1 MKNRITAGKN
11 RSFYFNPAACW
22 RACALMLA
30 AVTAFAPRT
39 QAASCL
45 PPPSGLVGWWTGD
58 GNALDIASTNNGTL
72 QGGATDTAV
81 GEVGQAFSFNG
92 TTAYVTVP
100 DTAALRPTNLTVE
113 TWVLFNSLNST
124 GNSSAGQQ
132 YIVFKQNT
140 RSSWF
145 EGYYLGKERG
155 TGGDHFVFGVSSS
168 AGVGVEADSGPVI
181 ATNVWYHVAGVRGSN
196 FIQLYLNGQMVA
208 QTAVTFAQNYGTEPL
223 VFGSSGETYWDGKL
237 SGLLD
242 EVSLYNRAL
251 ASNEIAAIY
260 AAGSAGKCKA
270 GQPPTVTVSPGSQ
283 SVAQGSNA
291 VFTANAGGTPPLTYQ
306 WQFGGAPI
314 GGATAATLTIT
325 NVQTTN
331 AGSYTVV
338 VSNSV
343 TSVTSTVAT
352 LSVLLPPVIT
362 LQPLSSTNVVG
373 DTITFTAAAS
383 GSLPLNYQWQ
393 LNGSNVVN
401 GARISGANT
410 NSLTISNVQSTDA
423 GNYVLMVSNGA
434 GATNSAPATLT
445 VNGPPVITVQPASL
459 SVLVGANVNFSVSA
473 TGTQPLSYQWLRN
486 GGPVSDGGNLSGSA
500 TAVLSLTN
508 VQLTDSSSFQVVITN
523 IAGSSNSVMVSL
535 MVNPA
540 PIPPTIVS
548 QPTNQSVIAGAGVSF
563 SVGASGTAPLGYQWR
578 KNNANLNNG
587 GNVAGATTATLT
599 LSTVST
605 NDIASYLVVVTNV
618 AGSTNSAA
626 ATLTVSV
633 PPVITAQPAAQGV
646 FVGANVNFTVSA
658 TGTQPLGYQW
668 SRNGAPL
675 TDGGNISGSATA
687 TLSLTNVQTSNSANY
702 SVTVSNIAG
711 TTNSASAALA
721 VSVPGSCDP
730 APAGV
735 VSWWPGDGNALDIVS
750 TNNGTLQAGATD
762 TNAGEVGQTFSF
774 NGTTAYVSVP
784 DAPALKPTNLTVEA
798 WVLFNSLNSSSS
810 AAAGQQYIVFK
821 QNTRSSYFEGYYLG
835 KERTTGG
842 DYFTFGVSSSAGAGV
857 NVNSAAMIA
866 TNVWYHVAGVR
877 GSNYIQLYVNG
888 QVIGQTAVTFPQ
900 DYGTEPLF
908 FGSSGESY
916 WDGKLSGSLDEVTL
930 YNRALASNEIQ
941 AIYAA
946 GTAGKCKAAQPP
958 AVTVL
963 PSSQS
968 VALGGNAIFA
978 ANASGTPPL
987 TYQWQFGG
995 APIGGATAATLTVTN
1010 VQTTNAGSYTV
1021 VVSNSVTS
1029 VMSTAATLT
1038 ILLPPVITSQ
1048 PTNTTSLAGG
1058 TVTFTAG
1065 VSGSLPLNY
1074 QWELNGVSLANSSRV
1089 SGANTNSLTI
1099 SNVQATDAGNYI
1111 LMVSNGAGATNSTA
1125 AMLTVNGP
1133 PVINAQPI
1141 SQVVAPGTLV
1151 TFSVS
1156 ASGTAPLG
1164 YHWQFNGAPLSD
1176 GGVISG
1182 SSTSV
1187 LSLSSAQS
1195 NNAGSYSV
1203 TVTNVIGTTNSAV
1216 ATLGISVPGSCDPA
1230 PSGLVGW
1237 WPGDGN
1243 ANDVTGVNNGT
1254 LQGGATANAPGED
1267 GPAFNFNGST
1277 GYVSVP
1283 DNALLKPTNLTVE
1296 AWVLFTSLNSVA
1308 NSTEGQQYIVFK
1320 QNSRT
1325 SYFEGYYLGKER
1337 TTGGDYFT
1345 FGVSSS
1351 AGVGAGVDSA
1361 PMIATNVWYHVA
1373 GVRGSNYIQLYVNGQ
1388 LIGQSAVAFPQDYGI
1403 EPLFFGTSGDSSW
1416 DGKLAGYL
1424 DEVAL
1429 YNRALSSNEIA
1440 AIYAA
1445 GSAGKCKAPAAP
1457 AIAGEPASQ
1466 ILTVGGTATFNV
1478 VAWGSTPLSYQW
1490 YKDGVKLA
1498 NDTDIFGATAPS
1510 LTIQNLQLTDVG
1522 NYDVIVANSL
1532 GSVTSTVASLNTGVA
1547 PGNDNF
1553 INAQAISGSSGAA
1566 TGDNFDATKEPGEPN
1581 HAGNAGGA
1589 SVWYTWTA
1597 PSTSPVTFDT
1607 CLSAFDTLLAVYT
1620 GNAVNALTTIAS
1632 NDDATTNCNRSRLTF
1647 TPVAGTVYYIAVDGK
1662 NGATGNVTLRWAQA
1676 SVALPDL
1683 SLVASAV
1690 DPAIDTETF
1699 APTSCAVQEG
1709 LIQAGTRTIIR
1720 FSTQTEN
1727 SGTADMV
1734 FGNPADNPL
1743 FVWAPC
1749 HAHYHFQNYMSYRL
1763 LDTNG
1768 NRVAVGLK
1776 VGFCV
1781 LDVFRWSPSAAS
1793 TALYSCTDQ
1802 GIQVGWGDLYDS
1814 TLDGQWIDITG
1825 LPNGNYT
1832 MELEANPQGIIQEAN
1847 YSNNVIHVP
1856 IAIGDPNAPPLN
1868 DNFASAQA
1876 LLGGFATVAG
1886 STVNATKEAGEPNHA
1901 GNAGGHSIW
1910 YTWNAPSTKA
1920 VTIDTIN
1927 SSFNTLLAVYTGNA
1941 VNALTLVTS
1950 NDDIAPGFQ
1959 QSRVTF
1965 NATAGTTYQIAVDGY
1980 NGASGSVVLTLN
1992 QTIENDNFVNAES
2005 IGGVGGVVY
2014 GSTSGATKEPGEP
2027 DHAGNPGGNSIWY
2040 YWTAPIS
2047 GTATFNTLG
2056 SQFNTLLA
2064 VYTGTVV
2071 SNLTLVASDDDIAP
2085 PSNLLSSVTF
2095 NAIGLTR
2102 YDIAIDGYNGANGDS
2117 TLNWSLTA
2125 GAGPSLAGSTPINLA
2140 NITPRLA
2147 SSFLPEGEF
2156 QLQIAGLPLQN
2167 YRIEESCDLQHWIST
2182 VTTLADEHGYA
2193 SFTDKTTMR
2202 TTGQSA
2208 VRDPICGAGQTTGQS
2223 GPRSRFYRAIP
2234 TSPN

>member
-1 MKNRITAGKN
+1 MDNWMTTGKMSS
-11 RSFYFNPAACW
+11 SFFEHTRRW
-22 RACALMLA
+22 LA
-30 AVTAFAPRT
+30 AALLLSGVLGSTPRAN
-39 QAASCL
+39 AASCVSA
-45 PPPSGLVGWWTGD
+45 PPGLVGWWAGD

-72 QGGATDTAV
+72 QGGTTDTNT
-81 GEVGQAFSFNG
+81 GEVGQAFGFNG
-92 TTAYVTVP
+92 STAYVSIP
-100 DTAALRPTNLTVE
+100 DNAALRPTNLTVE
-113 TWVLFNSLNST
+113 AWVLFNSLNST
-124 GNSSAGQQ
+124 GNASAGQQ

-140 RSSWF
+140 RTSYF

-155 TGGDHFVFGVSSS
+155 TGGDHFVFGVTSS

-196 FIQLYLNGQMVA
+196 FVQLYLNGQMVA
-208 QTAVTFAQNYGTEPL
+208 QTTVTFPQDYGTEPL
-223 VFGSSGETYWDGKL
+223 FFGSSGESYWDGKL

-270 GQPPTVTVSPGSQ
+270 AQPPAVTIIPSSQ
-283 SVAQGSNA
+283 NVAQGSNA
-291 VFTANAGGTPPLTYQ
+291 VFTANATGTPPLSYQ

-314 GGATAATLTIT
+314 GGATGATLTIT
-325 NVQTTN
+325 NAQTAN

-343 TSVTSTVAT
+343 TVVTSTVAT
-352 LSVLLPPVIT
+352 LNVLLPPVIT
-362 LQPLSSTNVVG
+362 LQPSGATSVVG
-373 DTITFTAAAS
+373 GTVSFTAGAG
-383 GSLPLNYQWQ
+383 GSPPLNYQWQ
-393 LNGSNVVN
+393 LNGSNVTN
-401 GARISGANT
+401 NTRISGAT
-410 NSLTISNVQSTDA
+410 ANSLTISNVQSGDA
-423 GNYVLMVSNGA
+423 GNYVLTVSNGA
-434 GATNSAPATLT
+434 GVTNTISAALV
-445 VNGPPVITVQPASL
+445 VNGPPVIT
-459 SVLVGANVNFSVSA
+459 
-473 TGTQPLSYQWLRN
+473 T
-486 GGPVSDGGNLSGSA
+486 
-500 TAVLSLTN
+500 
-508 VQLTDSSSFQVVITN
+508 
-523 IAGSSNSVMVSL
+523 
-535 MVNPA
+535 
-540 PIPPTIVS
+540 
-548 QPTNQSVIAGAGVSF
+548 
-563 SVGASGTAPLGYQWR
+563 
-578 KNNANLNNG
+578 
-587 GNVAGATTATLT
+587 
-599 LSTVST
+599 
-605 NDIASYLVVVTNV
+605 
-618 AGSTNSAA
+618 
-626 ATLTVSV
+626 
-633 PPVITAQPAAQGV
+633 QPAAQGV
-646 FVGANVNFTVSA
+646 FVGANVNFTVTA

-668 SRNGAPL
+668 LQNGAPL
-675 TDGGNISGSATA
+675 SDGGNISGSATA

-702 SVTVSNIAG
+702 SVTVTNIAG

-730 APAGV
+730 PPSGL
-735 VSWWPGDGNALDIVS
+735 VSWWAGDGNALDIES
-750 TNNGTLQAGATD
+750 TNNGTLQGGATD
-762 TNAGEVGQTFSF
+762 TNTGEVGQAFGF
-774 NGTTAYVSVP
+774 NGSTAYVSIP
-784 DAPALKPTNLTVEA
+784 DNATLRPTNLTVEA
-798 WVLFNSLNSSSS
+798 WVRFNSLNSTSSS
-810 AAAGQQYIVFK
+810 AAGQQYIVFK
-821 QNTRSSYFEGYYLG
+821 QNTRTSFFEGYYLG

-842 DYFTFGVSSSAGAGV
+842 DYFTFGVTSSAGQGVGV
-857 NVNSAAMIA
+857 NSTPMIA

-877 GSNYIQLYVNG
+877 GPNFIQLYVNG
-888 QVIGQTAVTFPQ
+888 QLIGQTAVTFPQ

-916 WDGKLSGSLDEVTL
+916 WDGKLSGSLDEVSL
-930 YNRALASNEIQ
+930 YNRALASNEIA

-946 GTAGKCKAAQPP
+946 GSAGKCKAAQPP
-958 AVTVL
+958 SVTVSP
-963 PSSQS
+963 PSQN
-968 VALGGNAIFA
+968 VAVGGNAVFT
-978 ANASGTPPL
+978 ANATGTPPFS
-987 TYQWQFGG
+987 YQWQFGG
-995 APIGGATAATLTVTN
+995 TPIGGATGATLTITN
-1010 VQTTNAGSYTV
+1010 AQTANAGSYTV
-1021 VVSNSVTS
+1021 MVSNSVTA
-1029 VMSTAATLT
+1029 VTSTAATLNV
-1038 ILLPPVITSQ
+1038 LLPPVITQQ
-1048 PTNTTSLAGG
+1048 PSGATSLVGG
-1058 TVTFTAG
+1058 TVTFTAAA
-1065 VSGSLPLNY
+1065 SGSLPLTY
-1074 QWELNGVSLANSSRV
+1074 QWQLNGGNLANNTRI
-1089 SGANTNSLTI
+1089 SGATANSLTI
-1099 SNVQATDAGNYI
+1099 SNVQLGDAGNYV
-1111 LMVSNGAGATNSTA
+1111 LMVSNGAGTTNSSP
-1125 AMLTVNGP
+1125 AMLTINGP
-1133 PVINAQPI
+1133 PVINAQPV
-1141 SQVVAPGTLV
+1141 SQTVSPGTLV
-1151 TFSVS
+1151 SFSVS

-1164 YHWQFNGAPLSD
+1164 YQWQFNGTPLSD
-1176 GGVISG
+1176 GGIISG
-1182 SSTSV
+1182 SATAV
-1187 LSLSSAQS
+1187 LSLASAQT
-1195 NNAGSYSV
+1195 NNAGNYSV
-1203 TVTNVIGTTNSAV
+1203 TVTNSIGATNSAV
-1216 ATLGISVPGSCDPA
+1216 ATLGISVPGSCDPS

-1283 DNALLKPTNLTVE
+1283 NNALLEPTNLTVE
-1296 AWVLFTSLNSVA
+1296 AWVLFNSLTSVST
-1308 NSTEGQQYIVFK
+1308 STEGQQYIVFK
-1320 QNSRT
+1320 QNTRT

-1345 FGVSSS
+1345 FGVSS
-1351 AGVGAGVDSA
+1351 AAGQGVGVNSA

-1388 LIGQSAVAFPQDYGI
+1388 MVGQTAVTFPQDYGV
-1403 EPLFFGTSGDSSW
+1403 EPLFFGSSGVPSW

-1429 YNRALSSNEIA
+1429 YNRALGSNEIA

-1466 ILTVGGTATFNV
+1466 ILTVGGTATFSV

-1498 NDTDIFGATAPS
+1498 DNANIFGATAS
-1510 LTIQNLQLTDVG
+1510 TLTVQNLQLTDIG

-1532 GSVTSTVASLNTGVA
+1532 GSITSTVASLNTGVA
-1547 PGNDNF
+1547 PLNDNF
-1553 INAQAISGSSGAA
+1553 VNAQAISGSSGSV
-1566 TGDNFDATKEPGEPN
+1566 TDNNADATKEPGEPN

-1589 SVWYTWTA
+1589 SVWYVWTA

-1620 GNAVNALTTIAS
+1620 GSAVNALTVVAS

-1647 TPVAGTVYYIAVDGK
+1647 TPVAGASYYIAVDGK
-1662 NGATGNVTLRWAQA
+1662 NGANGNLTLRWAQA
-1676 SVALPDL
+1676 TVGLPDL

-1690 DPAIDTETF
+1690 DPMIVTNTF
-1699 APTSCAVQEG
+1699 DPSSCAVQEG

-1720 FSTQTEN
+1720 FDTQTEN
-1727 SGTADMV
+1727 SGTADMI

-1814 TLDGQWIDITG
+1814 TLDGQWIDVTG

-1856 IAIGDPNAPPLN
+1856 IQIGNPNAPPLN

-1876 LLGGFATVAG
+1876 LLGGFATVPGNTA
-1886 STVNATKEAGEPNHA
+1886 NATKEAGEPNHA

-1910 YTWNAPSTKA
+1910 FTWTAPSTKA

-1941 VNALTLVTS
+1941 VNALTLVVS

-1965 NATAGTTYQIAVDGY
+1965 NATAGKIYQIAVDGY

-1992 QTIENDNFVNAES
+1992 QTLENDNFVNAES
-2005 IGGVGGVVY
+2005 IGGVSGVVY
-2014 GSTSGATKEPGEP
+2014 GSTTGATKEPGEP
-2027 DHAGNPGGNSIWY
+2027 NHANNPGGASIWY

-2064 VYTGTVV
+2064 VYTGASV
-2071 SNLTLVASDDDIAP
+2071 SNLTLVASDDDIS
-2085 PSNLLSSVTF
+2085 PSNQLSSVTF

-2102 YDIAIDGYNGANGDS
+2102 YDIAIDGFNGTNGDT
-2117 TLNWSLTA
+2117 TLNWVLTA
-2125 GAGPSLAGSTPINLA
+2125 GAGPSLAGSSGLVPIVVK
-2140 NITPRLA
+2140 PRETYG
-2147 SSFLPEGEF
+2147 FLPEGEF
-2156 QLQIAGLPLQN
+2156 QLQLLGLPLQT
-2167 YRIEESCDLQHWIST
+2167 YRIEISCDLQHWVPS

-2202 TTGQSA
+2202 TTGQSP
-2208 VRDPICGAGQTTGQS
+2208 VSDVLCGAGQAAGIS
-2223 GPRSRFYRAIP
+2223 GPRARFYRAIP
-2234 TSPN
+2234 TTPN